1 MSIRPSKLSE
11 IIGQSRVKMV
21 CETLYKSAKIR
32 DAAVPHILY
41 SGPAG
46 SGKTSIALAMANE
59 VGARLVK
66 ANGGIIKS
74 LADLQP
80 YISMLNRKDILF
92 IDEVHRI
99 PIKVCESLY
108 TVMEDFRYEIL
119 TKSGPKS
126 ENIPEFTLIGATT
139 DIGSMPKPLKDRF
152 KFTAE
157 FEQYTLDELT
167 DISVKVAEGYEFK
180 MPKVTARKIANT
192 CRNNPRHVVSRTE
205 WIRDYMLAN
214 KKKRITSKELMA
226 AIQMQGFDEDG
237 LTPTDHRYLE
247 VLINDGPVGL
257 SSISSK
263 INVHPMTIVND
274 IEPFLLQNGLVKITT
289 AGREI

>member
-1 MSIRPSKLSE
+1 
-11 IIGQSRVKMV
+11 MV